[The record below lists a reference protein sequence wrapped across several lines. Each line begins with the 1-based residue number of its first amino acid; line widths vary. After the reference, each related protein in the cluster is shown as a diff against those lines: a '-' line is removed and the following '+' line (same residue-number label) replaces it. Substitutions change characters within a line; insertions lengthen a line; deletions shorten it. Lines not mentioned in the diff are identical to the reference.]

1 MAVQHLFPAR
11 PKSFSSSVQPTHIST
26 TIEEDAYSPSP
37 KQDGSQDPV
46 IRKLVTPDSVWPNS
60 RAKDKYFGGIT
71 IAFNIPDSEYTGLNK
86 VIDLASRS
94 MFPGVFLAAEELIRK
109 HDYVPDAKLYTV
121 LIEACANFP
130 GCLLQG
136 LAFRL
141 LGEMKEKNLVIGSV
155 VYHSLLRVS
164 FLVGWRDIIM
174 ENSAELRGIL
184 VASGQFT
191 GLSQALAS
199 PG

>member
-1 MAVQHLFPAR
+1 MTVQHLSPAR
-11 PKSFSSSVQPTHIST
+11 PKSFSSSTHIST

-37 KQDGSQDPV
+37 KQNGSQDPV
-46 IRKLVTPDSVWPNS
+46 IRKLLTPNPVWPNS
-60 RAKDKYFGGIT
+60 RVKDKYFGGTT

-86 VIDLASRS
+86 VIDLASKS

-141 LGEMKEKNLVIGSV
+141 LGEMKERNLVIGSV
-155 VYHSLLRVS
+155 VYHNLLRVS
-164 FLVGWRDIIM
+164 FLVGWRDIIR
-174 ENSAELRGIL
+174 ENSAKLRGIL
-184 VASGQFT
+184 VASG
-191 GLSQALAS
+191 
-199 PG
+199 